1 MTGDMASGTAQD
13 GGAETEPESWAQTAL
28 TDVGANIRA
37 ARRAADMTQEDLAA
51 RLGCTQ
57 TAVSYW
63 EAGKRDPGIPD
74 LLRIA
79 VALGVT
85 AASLLPDTAPP
96 AAEQAAQGRLA
107 RVDGGH
113 EFGRDVSVKITMPV
127 SRMFGEYGVAFGD
140 PDPARASVN
149 VYDDEQDAREHIAL
163 YSPGGYVVHRT
174 VARSPWERVP
184 AGGCS
189 DE

>member
-13 GGAETEPESWAQTAL
+13 GGAETEPESWAQNAL

-37 ARRAADMTQEDLAA
+37 ARQAADMTQEDLAT

-85 AASLLPDTAPP
+85 AASLLPDTAAP
-96 AAEQAAQGRLA
+96 ADENAAQGRLA

-113 EFGRDVSVKITMPV
+113 ERTGRRRERHRPREAGASAFGFGR
-127 SRMFGEYGVAFGD
+127 
-140 PDPARASVN
+140 
-149 VYDDEQDAREHIAL
+149 
-163 YSPGGYVVHRT
+163 
-174 VARSPWERVP
+174 
-184 AGGCS
+184 
-189 DE
+189 

>member
-13 GGAETEPESWAQTAL
+13 GGGETEPESWAQTAL
-28 TDVGANIRA
+28 TDVGANIRVARQA
-37 ARRAADMTQEDLAA
+37 AGMTQEDLAS

-85 AASLLPDTAPP
+85 AASLLPDTAAP
-96 AAEQAAQGRLA
+96 ADENAAQGRLA
-107 RVDGGH
+107 RVEVKGFRDLGIVRVTESTLAGEAMLRAQSADGAVA
-113 EFGRDVSVKITMPV
+113 EFPASSLHFITWLPEGAQV
-127 SRMFGEYGVAFGD
+127 
-140 PDPARASVN
+140 PAR
-149 VYDDEQDAREHIAL
+149 EE
-163 YSPGGYVVHRT
+163 
-174 VARSPWERVP
+174 P
-184 AGGCS
+184 AAIGGGCYP
-189 DE
+189 DEPWDEERF